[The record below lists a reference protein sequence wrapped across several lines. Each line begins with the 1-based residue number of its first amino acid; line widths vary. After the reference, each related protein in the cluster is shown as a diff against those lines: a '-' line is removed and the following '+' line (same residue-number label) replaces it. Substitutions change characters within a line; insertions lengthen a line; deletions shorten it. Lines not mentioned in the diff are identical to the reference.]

1 MPHIIDLRSDTVTK
15 PTPQMRRAMAE
26 AAVGDDVYGE
36 DPTVNKLEELGATML
51 GKEAALFVASGT
63 MGNLI
68 SVLIHTPRGA
78 EVILGNESHIY
89 HYEQGG
95 ASAVGSCVFHPVA
108 TQPNG
113 ELALEHIKSSIRD
126 RNNAHCAAPGVIC
139 LENTHNRC
147 GGAVLSLD
155 YVRQVRDLADHH
167 KLPLHLDGARLANA
181 AVALKIPL
189 RDLAQPFHSVQFD
202 LSKGLGA
209 PVGGLVAGSHD
220 FIKEARRYRK
230 LLGGGMRQAGV
241 IAAAGIVAL
250 ETMVDRLADDHA
262 LAHRLAE
269 GLAEHEQFSVDVAS
283 VRTNIVIVGLKAPLT
298 VREFLDQLH
307 NRHILANS
315 PGPGRIRFVTHFDIS
330 PADIEEVLKVI
341 ASLLKR

>member
-1 MPHIIDLRSDTVTK
+1 MPHTIDLRSDTVTK
-15 PTPQMRRAMAE
+15 PTPQMRRAMPE
-26 AAVGDDVYGE
+26 APVGDDVFGE
-36 DPTVNKLEELGATML
+36 DPTVNKLEELGAARL

-68 SVLIHTPRGA
+68 SVLTHAPRGA
-78 EVILGNESHIY
+78 EVILGDESHIY

-95 ASAVGSCVFHPVA
+95 ASAVGSCVFHPIA

-113 ELALEHIKSSIRD
+113 HLALEQIKAAVRD
-126 RNNAHCAAPGVIC
+126 HGNAHYAAPGLIC

-147 GGAVLSLD
+147 GGAVLSLN
-155 YVRQVRDLADHH
+155 YCREVRALADQQ

-181 AVALKIPL
+181 AVALQVPL
-189 RDLAQPFHSVQFD
+189 KDLAHPFHSVQFD

-220 FIKEARRYRK
+220 FIHQARRYRK

-250 ETMVDRLADDHA
+250 ETMIDRLGDDHA
-262 LAHRLAE
+262 LAQHLAKS
-269 GLAEHEQFSVDVAS
+269 LAKHEQLAIDPVSVA
-283 VRTNIVIVGLKAPLT
+283 TNIVMVGVKAPLT
-298 VREFLDQLH
+298 ARSLLDQLRGH
-307 NRHILANS
+307 HILANS
-315 PGPGRIRFVTHFDIS
+315 PGPDRIRFVTHYDVTR
-330 PADIEEVLKVI
+330 ADIDAVLQVI
-341 ASLLKR
+341 ATLLNP